1 MTTVQM
7 ALTGSGRR
15 RGTTPILRR
24 ALGDVRILI
33 GAILVL
39 LVVLLAF
46 VGPFIAPHDYGTYVA
61 APFSPPSAETPLGT
75 DVSGYDVLSRV
86 LHGGRTV
93 VIMSVLAAFLGMCIG
108 VPLGL
113 LAAYRRG
120 WFDEILMRAT
130 DVMMSFPHI
139 VFTLLIVTIFGH
151 DLWLLVVVVGISHS
165 PQILRVT
172 RAVALEVAE
181 REFVEYAEALGAST
195 WRVVRTQ
202 VLPNIVPTLA
212 VEFGLRIV
220 WSVAA
225 LASISVL
232 GFGVSAPMADWGL
245 MVNENK
251 SYLAMQPWGAVVP
264 LLLIAAFAIGTN
276 LITDGFSRLIG
287 RKKA

>member
-7 ALTGSGRR
+7 AVAASRR
-15 RGTTPILRR
+15 KGGPSILRR
-24 ALGDVRILI
+24 AVRDTRILI
-33 GAILVL
+33 GALLVL
-39 LVVLLAF
+39 VVVAVAFIGPLV
-46 VGPFIAPHDYGTYVA
+46 APHGYGTYVA
-61 APFSPPSAETPLGT
+61 TPFSPPGPGIPLGT

-93 VIMSVLAAFLGMCIG
+93 VVMSVLAAALGMCIG

-113 LAAYRRG
+113 LAAYKRG

-151 DLWLLVVVVGISHS
+151 PLWLLVVVVAIGHS
-165 PQILRVT
+165 PQIIRVT
-172 RAVALEVAE
+172 RAVALEVTE
-181 REFVEYAEALGAST
+181 REFVEFSEALGAST

-212 VEFGLRIV
+212 VEFGLRVV
-220 WSVAA
+220 WSVAT

-251 SYLAMQPWGAVVP
+251 SYLGMQPWGAVVP

-287 RKKA
+287 RKRA